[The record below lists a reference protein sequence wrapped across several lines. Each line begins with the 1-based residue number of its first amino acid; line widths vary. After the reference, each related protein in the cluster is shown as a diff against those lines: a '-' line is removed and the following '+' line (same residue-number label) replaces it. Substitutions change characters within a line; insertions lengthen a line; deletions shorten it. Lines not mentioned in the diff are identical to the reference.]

1 MTPTHPAPQREGER
15 GSLHLES
22 TASGITLITGSDHAE
37 VLERALR
44 LRADGGIPLIGDERW
59 SPQRRAQILERA
71 AAASPEEG
79 IGWAACTSGSTGT
92 PKILLR
98 TPASWEI
105 AYPGLDR
112 LIARAAGWSTTA
124 GRTLLLPVHPVSSMG
139 PFAAVHAAHSG
150 MRLRVPRGVR
160 ITAEDLAGADLL
172 HGTPWHLREVLDLLD
187 AQGAFSHRLRV
198 AVIGGDRVDPAL
210 RAEAE
215 RRGIAV
221 LGYYG
226 AAELSLVAVD
236 DGSGLRAF
244 PGVRLRV
251 RRGVL
256 WVRTEQAARQLIGG
270 VSTLRREESED
281 GVWLSVGD
289 RARLSEDGVLALC
302 GREDQAI
309 LTAGATVTP
318 EAVEAVLLAS
328 PLVDRALVYGA
339 PHPRLGQLVAACIQ
353 PSSAASELSERRL
366 RRKLRAW
373 CARRLDPA
381 QRPRRWLFTAA
392 LPRTPSGKPRRLR
405 PAEVADLPP
414 WTPSQGSSGGEGSDD
429 SLSLQPEVEVSR
441 AEEAGHA

>member
-1 MTPTHPAPQREGER
+1 MKRTTKRATTVLALAAVDLRLGLVAM
-15 GSLHLES
+15 GCAILL
-22 TASGITLITGSDHAE
+22 TLPVD
-37 VLERALR
+37 RALVTR
-44 LRADGGIPLIGDERW
+44 GI
-59 SPQRRAQILERA
+59 A
-71 AAASPEEG
+71 
-79 IGWAACTSGSTGT
+79 
-92 PKILLR
+92 
-98 TPASWEI
+98 PANW
-105 AYPGLDR
+105 
-112 LIARAAGWSTTA
+112 
-124 GRTLLLPVHPVSSMG
+124 
-139 PFAAVHAAHSG
+139 

-270 VSTLRREESED
+270 ASTLRREESEN
-281 GVWLSVGD
+281 GAWLSVGD

-302 GREDQAI
+302 GQR
-309 LTAGATVTP
+309 GHGP
-318 EAVEAVLLAS
+318 ES
-328 PLVDRALVYGA
+328 
-339 PHPRLGQLVAACIQ
+339 
-353 PSSAASELSERRL
+353 L
-366 RRKLRAW
+366 RRKALGASRQGPETVGV
-373 CARRLDPA
+373 RR
-381 QRPRRWLFTAA
+381 
-392 LPRTPSGKPRRLR
+392 
-405 PAEVADLPP
+405 
-414 WTPSQGSSGGEGSDD
+414 
-429 SLSLQPEVEVSR
+429 
-441 AEEAGHA
+441 

>member
-1 MTPTHPAPQREGER
+1 MTPTHPAPQRDGER
-15 GSLHLES
+15 GSLRLEA
-22 TASGITLITGSDHAE
+22 TASGITLITGADHAE

-59 SPQRRAQILERA
+59 SPQRREQILERA
-71 AAASPEEG
+71 AAATPDEG

-105 AYPGLDR
+105 AYPGLDDVT
-112 LIARAAGWSTTA
+112 ARAAGWSTTA

-150 MRLRVPRGVR
+150 IRLRVPRGAR

-172 HGTPWHLREVLDLLD
+172 HGTPWHLREVLNLLD
-187 AQGAFSHRLRV
+187 AQGAASHRLRV

-210 RAEAE
+210 RAEAN
-215 RRGIAV
+215 RRGIVV

-270 VSTLRREESED
+270 ASTLRRDESED
-281 GVWLSVGD
+281 GAWLSVGD
-289 RARLSEDGVLALC
+289 RASLSEDGVLTLC

-353 PSSAASELSERRL
+353 PGRAASELSEQRL
-366 RRKLRAW
+366 RRELREW

-392 LPRTPSGKPRRLR
+392 LPRTASGKPRRLG
-405 PAEVADLPP
+405 PAEVTDLPP
-414 WTPSQGSSGGEGSDD
+414 WTPTNDSSGGGGLGYLDLLQLEIEAPGGEGSD
-429 SLSLQPEVEVSR
+429 
-441 AEEAGHA
+441 HA